1 MGKRGRMK
9 QFYLLIQRLWR
20 DEPCRWCI
28 AVVSAALMGI
38 AAGHTVLGV
47 SGSVSVVDGTSMLPT
62 YQPGARVF
70 TVPISAPIERGDVV
84 LVDDGKT
91 DYALKR
97 VVGLPGERVQIW
109 RGYVF
114 INRKMLREPYLAKH
128 TYTSPDQSTE
138 LSSFKLAEGE
148 FFVMGDNRE
157 CSVDSRTYGPVLRK
171 HIKSRVPLP
180 AGRSTFVGFTLPE
193 PGSRTIRPL

>member
-1 MGKRGRMK
+1 MK
-9 QFYLLIQRLWR
+9 QLYLFIQRLWR
-20 DEPCRWCI
+20 KEPCRWCL
-28 AVVSAALMGI
+28 AVTFAALMGI

-70 TVPISAPIERGDVV
+70 TVPISTSPGRGDVV
-84 LVDDGKT
+84 LVDDGKP

-97 VVGLPGERVQIW
+97 IIGLPSERIQIW

-114 INRKMLREPYLAKH
+114 VNRKMLREPYLAKH
-128 TYTSPDQSTE
+128 TYTAPDQGTEIST
-138 LSSFKLAEGE
+138 FKLGDDQY
-148 FFVMGDNRE
+148 FVLGDNRDS
-157 CSVDSRTYGPVLRK
+157 SVDSRVYGPVARK
-171 HIKSRVPLP
+171 QIKSRVPLP
-180 AGRSTFVGFTLPE
+180 VTRATFVGFTLPV